1 MASPHAGL
9 PDAARAVLDAVNVMN
24 SDLDLPGVL
33 DRIVRSACAIT
44 DARYGALGVL
54 GEDRTLVE
62 FVNHGI
68 DEPTRTR
75 IGPLPHGR
83 GILGLLINEPRPI
96 RLERLQDHPASYG
109 FPPHHPPMTSF
120 LGAPVMIRGTVYGN
134 LYLTE
139 KAHGRPFT
147 DEDEVLVTALASAA
161 GTVIENARVHAAS
174 ERQRAWLAASSQM
187 YDALQLPTTTERAV
201 ELVATCVRPAC
212 GAEGAA
218 VVRHGS
224 LGPEVLATDG
234 LTATE
239 LLATC
244 VEVHDALE
252 IAAKGESVPPV
263 TVSCGSAVLLAP
275 MRGHLYGPAVV
286 LAVFP
291 DLRTALVQHDL
302 LATFADQAA
311 VALDRVQAVSDRQ
324 ARALVTDRDRIARDL
339 HDLVIQRL
347 FATGLLLQG
356 TRAKATGPGVQH
368 RIDQAIADLDST
380 IRDIRATVFQLRP
393 SGSEGIHYSLHA
405 LIAEYADPLGFAPDL
420 RFTGA
425 LNPTVPRA
433 IEDDMLGVLRQVLS
447 SIARRARATRALV
460 ELRVETDPDGQQ
472 WLGLRITDD
481 GGGVGDAASALRN
494 IRDRVT
500 ELGGTVEIADVDPD
514 QTQLDWRAPLDT

>member
-1 MASPHAGL
+1 MASPVTGL

-83 GILGLLINEPRPI
+83 GILGLLINEPRSI

-120 LGAPVMIRGTVYGN
+120 LGTPVTIRGTVYGN

-161 GTVIENARVHAAS
+161 GTVIENARVYAAA

-187 YDALQLPTTTERAV
+187 YNALQMPTTTERAV
-201 ELVATCVRPAC
+201 ELVANCIHPAC
-212 GAEGAA
+212 GTKGVG
-218 VVRHGS
+218 VVRQGRD
-224 LGPEVLATDG
+224 GPKVLAADG
-234 LTATE
+234 LSAAEILT
-239 LLATC
+239 TC
-244 VEVHDALE
+244 LEVRDALD

-263 TVSCGSAVLLAP
+263 TVADGSAVLLAP
-275 MRGHLYGPAVV
+275 LRGHLFGTAVV
-286 LAVFP
+286 LAVVP
-291 DLRTALVQHDL
+291 DIRTARAQHDL
-302 LATFADQAA
+302 LTSFADQAS
-311 VALDRVQAVSDRQ
+311 VALDRVQAVAERQ
-324 ARALVTDRDRIARDL
+324 TRALVTDRDRIAREL

-393 SGSEGIHYSLHA
+393 SASEGIRDSLRA
-405 LIAEYADPLGFAPDL
+405 LVAEYADALDFTPDL
-420 RFTGA
+420 RTTGP
-425 LNPTVPRA
+425 LDTTVPGPIRDEVLA
-433 IEDDMLGVLRQVLS
+433 VLRQAPS
-447 SIARRARATRALV
+447 SIARRARATRGLV
-460 ELRVETDPDGQQ
+460 EVRVKTDADGQQ
-472 WLGLRITDD
+472 WVGLHITDN
-481 GGGVGDAASALRN
+481 GGGLSETGSELRN
-494 IRDRVT
+494 IRERAI
-500 ELGGTVEIADVDPD
+500 ELGGTVEIADLEPD
-514 QTQLDWRAPLDT
+514 ETQLDWHAPLER